1 MCGIVGFAANPIHN
15 EDENLWIAFNGEV
28 YNIEELRKD
37 LIKKGHR
44 FYTRTDTEV
53 IIHLYEEEKEEC
65 LRKLRGM
72 FSLAIWDKKEERL
85 FLARDRLGEKPL
97 YYYHD
102 GERFIFAS
110 ELKAIL
116 KYEKFSREIDPAAL
130 DAYLTFLYIPRDLSI
145 FKGIKKLPPA
155 SFLIFEN
162 GRINIEKYWSVGYPP
177 MLKASEE
184 DICRMIE
191 KKLEEAVRIRL
202 RSDVLP
208 GVFLSGGI
216 DSSAV
221 VAMMSRCVGGEK
233 IKTFSIGYG
242 NEASSYNELKYSR
255 LVARHFKTEHRE
267 HVLTPRVEELVYDVV
282 SSMDEPFADSSAIPT
297 YLISKMARQEVT
309 VALSGTGGDELFAG
323 YPRYLGARVSEYY
336 ERLPVFLRKY
346 IDRAFYNL
354 IPETTRSGDAGGRIR
369 RFIHGGARS
378 PCRRY
383 MGWISFFDHE
393 EKEALYTEEMKHRL
407 IDADPFEPYCKFFKS
422 IKSEDFLEKI
432 FYLDQ
437 ETYLIDDALH
447 LGDRMSM
454 ANSLE
459 LRLPF
464 CDHELVELAAAI
476 PPGLKLKKF
485 RLKYILKE
493 MLNGILPAEILTRRK
508 QGFMVPLGIWF
519 KKDLNSFVRE
529 LLNEKDIR
537 QMNYFNFSFIR
548 WMMDE
553 HFSGRRNF
561 THKLWALIV
570 FQLWHKIYMEKG

>member
-1 MCGIVGFAANPIHN
+1 MCGIVGFAAHPIHS
-15 EDENLWIAFNGEV
+15 EDENLRIAFNGEV
-28 YNIEELRKD
+28 YNFEELRKN
-37 LIKKGHR
+37 LIKNGHR
-44 FYTRTDTEV
+44 FYTRTDSEV
-53 IIHLYEEEKEEC
+53 IIHLYEEEKEAC

-85 FLARDRLGEKPL
+85 FLARDRLGKKPL

-102 GERFIFAS
+102 GEKFIFAS
-110 ELKAIL
+110 ELKTIL
-116 KYEKFSREIDPAAL
+116 KYEKFSREIDPAAI
-130 DAYLTFLYIPRDLSI
+130 DAYLTFLYIPRHLSV

-162 GRINIEKYWSVGYPP
+162 GRINIEKYWSAGYPP

-184 DICRMIE
+184 DVCGMIE
-191 KKLEEAVRIRL
+191 KKFEEVVRIRL
-202 RSDVLP
+202 RGDVLP
-208 GVFLSGGI
+208 GIFLSGGI
-216 DSSAV
+216 DSSAI

-242 NEASSYNELKYSR
+242 PEASSYNELKYSR

-267 HVLTPRVEELVYDVV
+267 HVLTPRVEKLVYDVV
-282 SSMDEPFADSSAIPT
+282 SSLDEPFADSSAIPT

-309 VALSGTGGDELFAG
+309 AALSGTGGDELFAG
-323 YPRYLGARVSEYY
+323 YPRYLGARVSGYY
-336 ERLPVFLRKY
+336 GRLPVFLRRY

-354 IPETTRSGDAGGRIR
+354 IPETTRSGDIGGRIK
-369 RFIHGGARS
+369 RFIRGGARS
-378 PCRRY
+378 PFRRY

-393 EKEALYTEEMKHRL
+393 EKESLYTEEMKHRL
-407 IDADPFEPYCKFFKS
+407 IDADPFFPYCDFFKG
-422 IKSEDFLEKI
+422 IKSGDFLEKV

-437 ETYLIDDALH
+437 ETYLIDDALY
-447 LGDRMSM
+447 LSDRMSM

-485 RLKYILKE
+485 RLKYILKKT
-493 MLNGILPAEILTRRK
+493 LNGILPAEILTRRK

-553 HFSGRRNF
+553 HFRGRRNF

-570 FQLWHKIYMEKG
+570 FQLWHKIYMESG